1 MLATYYLLVV
11 SGVYGLFLSC
21 DKYHKDPQI
30 SHTFFP
36 KIITRNWECSLS
48 QSLFPLFFFRGFH
61 LKLEYVFQ
69 GLSILW
75 GWFNHLSVLKL
86 WHCYNSLLNL
96 VAFLVIEFLA
106 LDLSSSSVCFGYC
119 PWIEPYCYCFEC
131 CFYINQT
138 PSIFSRI
145 VNSLST
151 SALGCITSCAC
162 SEVYVFWVNLLQF
175 RDFPVNNAKYIIH
188 IWDCKTIDSLLLFI
202 IIFVIIHCL
211 FF

>member
-36 KIITRNWECSLS
+36 KIITRNWECSLF
-48 QSLFPLFFFRGFH
+48 QSLFPLFFFHGFH

-106 LDLSSSSVCFGYC
+106 LDLSYSSICFGYC

-151 SALGCITSCAC
+151 SALGRNILCMFS
-162 SEVYVFWVNLLQF
+162 
-175 RDFPVNNAKYIIH
+175 
-188 IWDCKTIDSLLLFI
+188 SLRVLSQSSSVQRFSSQ
-202 IIFVIIHCL
+202 
-211 FF
+211 